1 MDDVN
6 VTGREVCELTILS
19 EKISVSTWKGFF
31 EEICKK
37 LYEYDSDIFNSLT
50 KHKDFKGKTRRIIT
64 KNKNELRTP
73 CKIGE
78 GVYIE
83 QNLNANGILNYS
95 KLVVDKYDGF
105 EDEISYRLK

>member
-1 MDDVN
+1 M
-6 VTGREVCELTILS
+6 
-19 EKISVSTWKGFF
+19 
-31 EEICKK
+31 
-37 LYEYDSDIFNSLT
+37 
-50 KHKDFKGKTRRIIT
+50 IIT